1 MERKKKEA
9 VRGKHIKEKP
19 DSKLTPKAAVR
30 RAGRYKAIE
39 AARKQ
44 VRETQQSAA
53 SQQDQEPYSATDKVE
68 SYTSGAVHE
77 IIRYPRHE
85 NNPFH
90 RETDYREAPEPKA
103 RPSHAYTRHEA
114 PAPKVP
120 TPQER
125 MRRETVKECQ
135 QAKAEQSPNAFHRET
150 DYIEASAP
158 RTPTSQER
166 MRWEAVREYRQ
177 AKAEQGKNAFHHE
190 TDYSEAPVLRTP
202 TPQERMRRETVKE
215 YQQTRSEQSKNAF
228 HHETDYTEAPAP
240 KPPTPQERMRREAV
254 KEYRQAKAEQ
264 SKNAFHRETDYSE
277 APAPK
282 ASTPQERMRREA
294 VKEYRRTKAE
304 QSKNAFHL
312 ETDYAEI
319 PTPKAS
325 TPQERMRR
333 EAVKEYRQARAEQGK
348 NAFHHETD
356 YAEAPAP
363 RAEKPQKQMLQT
375 FLDGEKE
382 TAPILQASEAP
393 AVSPIKNEAESV
405 KPRIQPKKREIRE
418 SVKSPITV
426 AGQRQTALPR
436 NTSSIKAAKKQLI
449 KEQGR
454 KAAREK
460 AVKELTSGTVS
471 TGSKV
476 IKALSVAV
484 SRALTPSRE
493 TLIYAAGILILIL
506 IPFVVVMGVASM
518 LTSTGKGRDNFVP
531 VSEDVEGYRP
541 LIRKYAAEFGIPEYE
556 DLIAAVMMQESGGQ
570 TSDPMQC
577 SESGYNTEYPREP
590 GGITDPEYS
599 IKVGVQTLA
608 EVLDMAGVDSP
619 VDLDGISLALQGYNY
634 GSGYISW
641 ALSNYGGYSELNA
654 IEYSDMMAEQYGW
667 SGYGDKAYVSH
678 VLRYYPI
685 GRSFMSEGDAAIVAV
700 AQTQIGNEG
709 GLKYCEWYGYPYRVE
724 WCAIFVSW
732 CADQCGYLDAGI
744 LPKELNVIPYVEWFR
759 ERDQWQYMDYEPSPG
774 DLIFYDWESDG
785 LADHVG
791 IVERVEDGIV
801 YSIEG
806 NAGDACIENSHY
818 LATAP
823 IYGYG
828 TPAY

>member
-19 DSKLTPKAAVR
+19 DSKLTPKAAMR

-44 VRETQQSAA
+44 VQEAQ
-53 SQQDQEPYSATDKVE
+53 QQDQEPYSATDKVE
-68 SYTSGAVHE
+68 SYTVGAVHE

-103 RPSHAYTRHEA
+103 RPSHTYTQREA
-114 PAPKVP
+114 PTPK
-120 TPQER
+120 
-125 MRRETVKECQ
+125 
-135 QAKAEQSPNAFHRET
+135 
-150 DYIEASAP
+150 
-158 RTPTSQER
+158 
-166 MRWEAVREYRQ
+166 
-177 AKAEQGKNAFHHE
+177 
-190 TDYSEAPVLRTP
+190 TP
-202 TPQERMRRETVKE
+202 TPQERMRREMVRE
-215 YQQTRSEQSKNAF
+215 YRQTKADQIKDVSPGSMRNAD
-228 HHETDYTEAPAP
+228 TPRAEAPAPQRYTHSEALAP
-240 KPPTPQERMRREAV
+240 KPPTPQERMRREAVKEYRQPKAEQSKNAFHHETDYAEAPAPKAPTPQESMRREAIKEYRQAKAEQSKNAFHRETDYTEAPAPKAPTPQERMRRETV

-264 SKNAFHRETDYSE
+264 SKNAFHRETDY
-277 APAPK
+277 
-282 ASTPQERMRREA
+282 
-294 VKEYRRTKAE
+294 
-304 QSKNAFHL
+304 
-312 ETDYAEI
+312 
-319 PTPKAS
+319 
-325 TPQERMRR
+325 
-333 EAVKEYRQARAEQGK
+333 
-348 NAFHHETD
+348 
-356 YAEAPAP
+356 AEAPVL
-363 RAEKPQKQMLQT
+363 RAEKPQKKMLQS
-375 FLDGEKE
+375 FLGEEKE
-382 TAPILQASEAP
+382 TAPLLQAGEAP

-426 AGQRQTALPR
+426 TGQRQTALPR
-436 NTSSIKAAKKQLI
+436 NTSSIKTAKKQLI

-460 AVKELTSGTVS
+460 AVKELTTGTVS

-476 IKALSVAV
+476 IKALSVAI

-506 IPFVVVMGVASM
+506 IPFVVIMGVASM

-541 LIRKYAAEFGIPEYE
+541 LIRQYAAEFGIPEFE

-599 IKVGVQTLA
+599 IKVGVQTLT

-619 VDLDGISLALQGYNY
+619 VDLDRISLALQGYNY

-732 CADQCGYLDAGI
+732 CADQCGYLDAGV

-774 DLIFYDWESDG
+774 DLIFYDWECDG

-818 LATAP
+818 LGSAP

-828 TPAY
+828 CPAY

>member
-1 MERKKKEA
+1 M
-9 VRGKHIKEKP
+9 
-19 DSKLTPKAAVR
+19 
-30 RAGRYKAIE
+30 
-39 AARKQ
+39 
-44 VRETQQSAA
+44 
-53 SQQDQEPYSATDKVE
+53 VE
-68 SYTSGAVHE
+68 SYTAGAVHE

-90 RETDYREAPEPKA
+90 RETDYREAPEPKV
-103 RPSHAYTRHEA
+103 RPSHAYTRREA
-114 PAPKVP
+114 PSPKAP

-125 MRRETVKECQ
+125 MRR
-135 QAKAEQSPNAFHRET
+135 
-150 DYIEASAP
+150 
-158 RTPTSQER
+158 
-166 MRWEAVREYRQ
+166 EAVREYRQ
-177 AKAEQGKNAFHHE
+177 AKADQVKDVSVSAMRN
-190 TDYSEAPVLRTP
+190 TDTPRAEAPAPQRHTHNEARALKQP

-215 YQQTRSEQSKNAF
+215 YRQTKAEQSENAF
-228 HHETDYTEAPAP
+228 HHETDYIEAPAP
-240 KPPTPQERMRREAV
+240 KQPTPQERMRQEAV

-264 SKNAFHRETDYSE
+264 SKNAFHRETDYTE
-277 APAPK
+277 TPAPK
-282 ASTPQERMRREA
+282 APTPQERMRRK
-294 VKEYRRTKAE
+294 V
-304 QSKNAFHL
+304 
-312 ETDYAEI
+312 I
-319 PTPKAS
+319 
-325 TPQERMRR
+325 
-333 EAVKEYRQARAEQGK
+333 KEYRQARAEQSK
-348 NAFHHETD
+348 NAFHRETD

-363 RAEKPQKQMLQT
+363 RAEKPQKQMLQS
-375 FLDGEKE
+375 FLEGKKE
-382 TAPILQASEAP
+382 TAPLLQASEAP
-393 AVSPIKNEAESV
+393 AVNTVKNEAESV
-405 KPRIQPKKREIRE
+405 KPRIRPQKREVRE

-426 AGQRQTALPR
+426 TGQRRTALPR
-436 NTSSIKAAKKQLI
+436 DTSSAKAAKKQII

-454 KAAREK
+454 KAARDK
-460 AVKELTSGTVS
+460 AVKELTTGAVS
-471 TGSKV
+471 SGSKV
-476 IKALSVAV
+476 IKALSIAV

-493 TLIYAAGILILIL
+493 TLIYAAGILLLIL
-506 IPFVVVMGVASM
+506 IPFIVIMGVASM

-541 LIRKYAAEFGIPEYE
+541 LIRQYAAEFGIPEFE

-608 EVLDMAGVDSP
+608 EELDMAGVESP
-619 VDLDGISLALQGYNY
+619 VDLDRISLALQGYNY

-667 SGYGDKAYVSH
+667 SGYGDRAYVSH

-709 GLKYCEWYGYPYRVE
+709 GLKYCEWYGYSYRVE

-732 CADQCGYLDAGI
+732 CADQCGYLDAGV

-759 ERDQWQYMDYEPSPG
+759 ERDQWQYRDYEPSPG

-791 IVERVEDGIV
+791 IVEKVEDGLIYTV
-801 YSIEG
+801 EG
-806 NAGDACIENSHY
+806 NSGDRCVENRYY
-818 LATAP
+818 LGSAP
-823 IYGYG
+823 VYGFGLPMY
-828 TPAY
+828 

>member
-1 MERKKKEA
+1 MERKKKE
-9 VRGKHIKEKP
+9 VVLGKHIKEKT
-19 DSKLTPKAAVR
+19 DSKLTPKAAMR

-44 VRETQQSAA
+44 FREAQQSAA
-53 SQQDQEPYSATDKVE
+53 PQQDQEPYSATDKVE
-68 SYTSGAVHE
+68 SYTAGAVHE
-77 IIRYPRHE
+77 IIRYPRYE

-90 RETDYREAPEPKA
+90 RETDYRETPEPKA
-103 RPSHAYTRHEA
+103 RPPLAYTRHEA
-114 PAPKVP
+114 PSPKAPTSQERMRREAVKEYRQAKDVSPCAMRNADTPRAEAPEPKRYTHNEAPTPKAP

-125 MRRETVKECQ
+125 MRREAVKEYR
-135 QAKAEQSPNAFHRET
+135 QAKTEQSKNVFHHETDYAEAQAHRTPTPQDRMRREAVKEYRQAKTEQSKNAFHRET
-150 DYIEASAP
+150 DYS
-158 RTPTSQER
+158 
-166 MRWEAVREYRQ
+166 
-177 AKAEQGKNAFHHE
+177 
-190 TDYSEAPVLRTP
+190 
-202 TPQERMRRETVKE
+202 
-215 YQQTRSEQSKNAF
+215 
-228 HHETDYTEAPAP
+228 EAPAP
-240 KPPTPQERMRREAV
+240 KQPTAQQRMRREAV

-264 SKNAFHRETDYSE
+264 SKNAFHHETDYIE

-282 ASTPQERMRREA
+282 QPTAQERMRC
-294 VKEYRRTKAE
+294 
-304 QSKNAFHL
+304 
-312 ETDYAEI
+312 
-319 PTPKAS
+319 
-325 TPQERMRR
+325 
-333 EAVKEYRQARAEQGK
+333 EAVKEYRQAKAEQSK

-363 RAEKPQKQMLQT
+363 RAEKPQKQMLQS
-375 FLDGEKE
+375 FLEGEKE
-382 TAPILQASEAP
+382 TAPLLQASEAH
-393 AVSPIKNEAESV
+393 AVNPVKNEAESV
-405 KPRIQPKKREIRE
+405 KPRIRPQKREIRE

-426 AGQRQTALPR
+426 TGQRQTALPR
-436 NTSSIKAAKKQLI
+436 NTSSIKTAKKQLI

-506 IPFVVVMGVASM
+506 IPFVVIMGVASM

-541 LIRKYAAEFGIPEYE
+541 LIRQYAAEFGIPEFE

-590 GGITDPEYS
+590 GGITHPEYS

-619 VDLDGISLALQGYNY
+619 VDLDRISLALQGYNY
-634 GSGYISW
+634 GSSYISW

-654 IEYSDMMAEQYGW
+654 IEYSNMMAERYGW

-685 GRSFMSEGDAAIVAV
+685 GRSGTV
-700 AQTQIGNEG
+700 
-709 GLKYCEWYGYPYRVE
+709 
-724 WCAIFVSW
+724 
-732 CADQCGYLDAGI
+732 I
-744 LPKELNVIPYVEWFR
+744 LTVWSGARSL
-759 ERDQWQYMDYEPSPG
+759 
-774 DLIFYDWESDG
+774 
-785 LADHVG
+785 
-791 IVERVEDGIV
+791 
-801 YSIEG
+801 
-806 NAGDACIENSHY
+806 
-818 LATAP
+818 
-823 IYGYG
+823 
-828 TPAY
+828 